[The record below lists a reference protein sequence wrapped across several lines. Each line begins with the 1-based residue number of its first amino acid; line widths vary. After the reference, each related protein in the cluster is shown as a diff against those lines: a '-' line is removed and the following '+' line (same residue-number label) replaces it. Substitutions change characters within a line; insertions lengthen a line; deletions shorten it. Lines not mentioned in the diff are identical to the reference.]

1 MDARLIAWARTVKR
15 RDLPPL
21 WFFTDS
27 ARAPDPLAAIT
38 QLPPGLCGVVFRHDD
53 APGRMTL
60 GRQVARLC
68 RARRLAL
75 VVAGDAR
82 LAAALGAGLHLRGG
96 RQAGWIKPPR
106 LRTASV
112 HNAAQAVRARRAG
125 VAAAFISP
133 VFATASHPGASVLG
147 PLGWRRLARL
157 ARPIRSLALGG
168 IGGANIRALGRGCAG
183 AGAIEALLSA
193 PPEGAA
199 KALRVAGY
207 KPTELM
213 VKWRE

>member
-1 MDARLIAWARTVKR
+1 MDARLIAWARAVKR
-15 RDLPPL
+15 GKLPPL

-27 ARAPDPLAAIT
+27 ARAPDPLTVIAN
-38 QLPPGLCGVVFRHDD
+38 LPPGLCGVVFRHDD
-53 APGRMTL
+53 APGRASL

-133 VFATASHPGASVLG
+133 VFATASHPGAGVLG
-147 PLGWRRLARL
+147 PLGWRRLARFI
-157 ARPIRSLALGG
+157 RPIRRFALGG
-168 IGGANIRALGRGCAG
+168 ISGANIRALGRDCAG
-183 AGAIEALLSA
+183 TGAIEALLSA

-199 KALRVAGY
+199 KALRVAAD
-207 KPTELM
+207 KSIELM
-213 VKWRE
+213 IKWCE

>member
-1 MDARLIAWARTVKR
+1 MDTRLIAWARAVKR

-27 ARAPDPLAAIT
+27 ARAPDPLGAIAN
-38 QLPPGLCGVVFRHDD
+38 LPPGLCGVVFRHDD
-53 APGRMTL
+53 APDRMAL
-60 GRQVARLC
+60 GKQVARLC

-96 RQAGWIKPPR
+96 RQAGWVKPPP

-112 HNAAQAVRARRAG
+112 HNAAQAVRARRVK

-133 VFATASHPGASVLG
+133 VFATASHPGAAVLG
-147 PLGWRRLARL
+147 PLGWRRLARYIHL
-157 ARPIRSLALGG
+157 IRGFALGG
-168 IGGANIRALGRGCAG
+168 ISGANIRALGRDCAG
-183 AGAIEALLSA
+183 AGAIDALLSDELKDVEN
-193 PPEGAA
+193 PPA
-199 KALRVAGY
+199 KAFD
-207 KPTELM
+207 KPLEL
-213 VKWRE
+213 VLK